1 MGFRIEFFVMNRK
14 LQLLLLAYP
23 LGLVA
28 LPLLGLF
35 HTAGR
40 AVQTP
45 AALQTA
51 LGPRAQ
57 SAYRVT
63 FGTAARVATRNR
75 VFGGRLAWALVRYD
89 FPFKAWL
96 DAAIDLPFSLPT
108 SVAGLTLLSVYSD
121 QGPRGSWLASFGIR
135 IVFSPLA
142 VALARAFVSF
152 PFAVRTIQP
161 VLQEIEPELE
171 EAALSLGARPR
182 GVFRFVVWPA
192 IRPALRTGGALG
204 FARAV
209 GEFGSVVRVASNLP
223 LRDLVAPVLVFQC
236 LEQYDT
242 AGASLVGA
250 IRLLLSL
257 GRLLLIN
264 LRATLGRPR

>member
-1 MGFRIEFFVMNRK
+1 MQK
-14 LQLLLLAYP
+14 LKPWILAYP

-28 LPLLGLF
+28 LPLFGLF
-35 HTAGR
+35 HAARVAIQSPTAR
-40 AVQTP
+40 E
-45 AALQTA
+45 TA
-51 LGPRAQ
+51 TGPIAI
-57 SAYRVT
+57 SAYTVT
-63 FGTAARVATRNR
+63 FGTAARVATINV
-75 VFGGRLAWALVRYD
+75 VFGGLLAWALVRYD
-89 FPFKAWL
+89 FPGKAWL

-108 SVAGLTLLSVYSD
+108 SVAGLTLLSVYSE
-121 QGPRGSWLASFGIR
+121 QGPLGGWLTSRGIR
-135 IVFSPLA
+135 IIFSPIA

-171 EAALSLGARPR
+171 EAALSLGASSW
-182 GVFRFVVWPA
+182 GIFRYVVWPA

-209 GEFGSVVRVASNLP
+209 GEFGSVVRVAANLP

-250 IRLLLSL
+250 TRLILSLSRLLFINSLASVGRAHLFFFLS
-257 GRLLLIN
+257 
-264 LRATLGRPR
+264 TL